1 MDTSTAVRQRIL
13 DLCRQRG
20 ITVNRLAT
28 ISGVTQ
34 STVNNIVSGRNHSAT
49 VATIKKLCDGL
60 DITLRDFFDAAVFEE
75 LWNRRQMRRLSPE
88 SLLFHCSYAPA

>member
-49 VATIKKLCDGL
+49 VVTIKKLCDGL
-60 DITLRDFFDAAVFEE
+60 DITLRDFFDAAVFEALE
-75 LWNRRQMRRLSPE
+75 QE
-88 SLLFHCSYAPA
+88 IK

>member
-49 VATIKKLCDGL
+49 VPGTGD
-60 DITLRDFFDAAVFEE
+60 
-75 LWNRRQMRRLSPE
+75 QMRRLSRE
-88 SLLFHCSYAPA
+88 SLL

>member
-13 DLCRQRG
+13 ELCAQQG
-20 ITVNRLAT
+20 ITFNRLAT
-28 ISGVTQ
+28 RSGVTQ

-60 DITLRDFFDAAVFEE
+60 DITLRDFFDAPVFDALEQE
-75 LWNRRQMRRLSPE
+75 IR
-88 SLLFHCSYAPA
+88 